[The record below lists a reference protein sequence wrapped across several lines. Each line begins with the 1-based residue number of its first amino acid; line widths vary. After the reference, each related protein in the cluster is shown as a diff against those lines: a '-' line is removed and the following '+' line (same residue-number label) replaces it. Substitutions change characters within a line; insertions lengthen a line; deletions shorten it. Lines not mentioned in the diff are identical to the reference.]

1 MSDIKN
7 LAGSPAVK
15 KLKELAEGI
24 DVCMFCTHLGELPIT
39 TRPMSTQEVD
49 EQGNI
54 WFFSR
59 VSSNKNQEI
68 KQDDKV
74 QLFYAKITSSTY
86 LSVFGYADVLV
97 DKEKIKELWD
107 GVEKA
112 WFTEGKD
119 DPEITLI
126 RIRTQEAYYW
136 DTKDGAVISLIKM
149 GVAAIT
155 GQEQDQGVEG
165 TLKP

>member
-1 MSDIKN
+1 MSDVKN
-7 LAGSPAVK
+7 LAGTDAIR

-24 DVCMFCTHLGELPIT
+24 DICMFCTHIDEVPLT

-74 QLFYAKITSSTY
+74 QLLYADIRNSHY
-86 LSVFGYADVLV
+86 LSVYGFADVLV
-97 DKEKIKELWD
+97 DREKIRKLWD

-165 TLKP
+165 ILKP

>member
-1 MSDIKN
+1 MSDVKN
-7 LAGSPAVK
+7 LAGTDAIR

-24 DVCMFCTHLGELPIT
+24 DICMFCTHIDEVPLT

-74 QLFYAKITSSTY
+74 QLLYADIRNSHY
-86 LSVFGYADVLV
+86 LSVYVFADVLV
-97 DKEKIKELWD
+97 DREKIRKLWD

-165 TLKP
+165 TLRP